1 MTALQSILK
10 EAKALRKSFP
20 TRYKKWTDY
29 VKQAS
34 AIYASKH
41 KGKSPVGKKHAVK
54 KKTAKKKAVGKVKTT
69 KHKYIFNIHK
79 RNEFGDTTSTFK
91 KVTITSSNQYTAKDN
106 IYKKYPNSKYFVELS
121 NSISGIKK
129 KVAKKAVN
137 KKTVVKKKV
146 AKKVAHKRKPSEKA
160 VLKSIKHAE
169 KVQIR
174 HMSGIGALSSH
185 IINDVKNAH
194 TKLVQWQKTLI
205 TLQNTRKSLPASMK
219 KFNSMDIKRVKD
231 HIKEIKTH
239 ISQLKKQIK

>member
-20 TRYKKWTDY
+20 TRYKNWTDY

-54 KKTAKKKAVGKVKTT
+54 KKAAKKKAVGKVDK
-69 KHKYIFNIHK
+69 KLAKNLASKGLKMPHGYDVVK
-79 RNEFGDTTSTFK
+79 RK
-91 KVTITSSNQYTAKDN
+91 RK
-106 IYKKYPNSKYFVELS
+106 
-121 NSISGIKK
+121 ISGVKIAGSSDYYTRKK
-129 KVAKKAVN
+129 EGRITPRKSTKKAV
-137 KKTVVKKKV
+137 K
-146 AKKVAHKRKPSEKA
+146 KRKPTEKD

>member
-10 EAKALRKSFP
+10 EAKALKKSFP
-20 TRYKKWTDY
+20 KRFKKWTDY
-29 VKQAS
+29 VRQAS

-54 KKTAKKKAVGKVKTT
+54 KKAVKKAVK
-69 KHKYIFNIHK
+69 
-79 RNEFGDTTSTFK
+79 
-91 KVTITSSNQYTAKDN
+91 
-106 IYKKYPNSKYFVELS
+106 
-121 NSISGIKK
+121 
-129 KVAKKAVN
+129 

-146 AKKVAHKRKPSEKA
+146 AKKVVHKRKPSEKA

-239 ISQLKKQIK
+239 IVQLKKQIK